1 MAPEQEDSESSKTR
15 SERCIRDAGPSHCGN
30 DRDDGLWVDC
40 AMDRRKVVVRV
51 ACRLLIWI
59 EGMKNTTKDEVDI
72 LIRMRVRKQRQLGM
86 AWEHFHL
93 DEIID
98 DHDLRIG

>member
-30 DRDDGLWVDC
+30 GRDDGLRVDC
-40 AMDRRKVVVRV
+40 AMDGREVVVCL

-59 EGMKNTTKDEVDI
+59 EEMMNTTKDEVDI
-72 LIRMRVRKQRQLGM
+72 FIQ
-86 AWEHFHL
+86 
-93 DEIID
+93 I
-98 DHDLRIG
+98 